1 MTDDPDLPPVT
12 RTAWLEHLIS
22 TAESA
27 AASLRDRDDPSTAD
41 LITDIDDLCVR
52 LRRELDDMQ

>member
-1 MTDDPDLPPVT
+1 MPPVT

-27 AASLRDRDDPSTAD
+27 AASLRDRDDPGTAGLIAD
-41 LITDIDDLCVR
+41 LDALCVR
-52 LRRELDDMQ
+52 LRRELDDIK

>member
-1 MTDDPDLPPVT
+1 MADDSDMPPVT

-27 AASLRDRDDPSTAD
+27 AASLRERDDPNTAD
-41 LITDIDDLCVR
+41 LIADMDDLCLR
-52 LRRELDDMQ
+52 LRRELDDIK

>member
-27 AASLRDRDDPSTAD
+27 AASLRDRDDPTTAG

>member
-1 MTDDPDLPPVT
+1 MPPVT

-27 AASLRDRDDPSTAD
+27 AASLRERDDPNTAD
-41 LITDIDDLCVR
+41 LIADMDDLCLR
-52 LRRELDDMQ
+52 LRRELDDIK